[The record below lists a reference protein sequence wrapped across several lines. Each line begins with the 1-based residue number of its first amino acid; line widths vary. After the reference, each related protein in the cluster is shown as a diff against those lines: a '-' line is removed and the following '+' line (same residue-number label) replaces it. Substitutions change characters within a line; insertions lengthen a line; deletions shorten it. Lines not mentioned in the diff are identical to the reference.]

1 MDAMLENKPMTL
13 QDEPNERD
21 FCGIEQYYTGL
32 SNFIKQ
38 CQPPLTISIQG
49 DWGTGKTSMMHRIAM
64 NLEDLFR
71 ERFLNSTIQKCMESV
86 HGAPRLR
93 GRRDLFL
100 VRFFCLPEKVRKEVK
115 ACA

>member
-1 MDAMLENKPMTL
+1 MIIGGKASFSPEKIGELIGEGVRDLHKKQVRDAYAAITEGGRSIEELDSLVTDDVLE
-13 QDEPNERD
+13 E
-21 FCGIEQYYTGL
+21 
-32 SNFIKQ
+32 
-38 CQPPLTISIQG
+38 
-49 DWGTGKTSMMHRIAM
+49 IAM